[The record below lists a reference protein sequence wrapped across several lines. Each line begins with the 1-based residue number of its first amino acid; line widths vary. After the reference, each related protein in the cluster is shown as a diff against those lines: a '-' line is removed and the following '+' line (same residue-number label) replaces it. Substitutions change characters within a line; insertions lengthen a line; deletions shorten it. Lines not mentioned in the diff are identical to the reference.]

1 MFAAANFSGASK
13 AELYRILE
21 QQVQALTNGESDPI
35 ANMANCAALI
45 FNSVPHLNWAG
56 FYLLKEGELV
66 LGPFQGQPACVRIVI
81 GKGVCGTAAKTRT
94 TLRVSDVTK
103 FDGHIACDSNSRSEI
118 VVPIVNGDSQLL
130 GVLDVDS
137 PELDRFDVED
147 EEGLKAVA
155 AIMARKI

>member
-13 AELYRILE
+13 AELYRTLE

-81 GKGVCGTAAKTRT
+81 GKGVCENANYSSR
-94 TLRVSDVTK
+94 LRRHQIRWPHRLRQQFTIGNRRPDRERRFS
-103 FDGHIACDSNSRSEI
+103 IARC
-118 VVPIVNGDSQLL
+118 P
-130 GVLDVDS
+130 
-137 PELDRFDVED
+137 
-147 EEGLKAVA
+147 
-155 AIMARKI
+155 

>member
-13 AELYRILE
+13 AELYRTLE

-147 EEGLKAVA
+147 EEGLKAIA